1 MRNMTRM
8 HRCITHMTEP
18 VHGDVGRA
26 RLLQL
31 ASGTLPVGAYAYSQG
46 LEWMV
51 EAGWINDEAALG
63 DWLREQLLGSIAT
76 TDLPLLL
83 RLIAAAA
90 VDDDAAMVAL
100 SRELVALRETSELV
114 RDDCARGAALARLL
128 MDLGVDAAAA
138 WLQRRDTPFAALIA
152 LASAAWGLSSEDAAF
167 AYTWG
172 WLEGQILAGVKL
184 IPLGQVAGQRLL
196 FDLAATIPAA
206 IAHARQ
212 CTDDDIGASL
222 PALALASA
230 LHETQYTRLFRS

>member
-1 MRNMTRM
+1 
-8 HRCITHMTEP
+8 MTET
-18 VHGDVGRA
+18 HSGHAGSA

-51 EAGWINDEAALG
+51 EAGWVSDEAALG
-63 DWLREQLLGSIAT
+63 EWLREQLFGSIAT
-76 TDLPLLL
+76 TDLPMLL
-83 RLIAAAA
+83 RLLKAASAA
-90 VDDDAAMVAL
+90 DDVAMVSL
-100 SRELVALRETSELV
+100 SRELVAMRETSELV

-128 MDLGVDAAAA
+128 GELGVEPAAE
-138 WLQRRDTPFAALIA
+138 WIHRSDTPFAALMA
-152 LASAAWGLSSEDAAF
+152 LAAVAWDLSSDDAAF

-196 FDLAATIPAA
+196 FDLSAA
-206 IAHARQ
+206 IPEAIACARQ
-212 CTDDDIGASL
+212 CGDDDIGATL

>member
-1 MRNMTRM
+1 MRSMTRTDRHTM
-8 HRCITHMTEP
+8 RMTEP
-18 VHGDVGRA
+18 ARNDVGRA

-31 ASGTLPVGAYAYSQG
+31 ASSTLPVGAYAYSQG

-51 EAGWINDEAALG
+51 EAGWISDEAALG
-63 DWLREQLLGSIAT
+63 EWLGEQLLGAVAT

-83 RLIAAAA
+83 RLLEAASAG
-90 VDDDAAMVAL
+90 DDAAMVGL

-128 MDLGVDAAAA
+128 AELGVDAARV
-138 WLQRRDTPFAALIA
+138 WLQRRDTPFAASLA
-152 LASAAWGLSSEDAAF
+152 LAAAAWELSGDEAAY
-167 AYTWG
+167 AYAWG
-172 WLEGQILAGVKL
+172 WLEGQVLAGVKL

-196 FDLAATIPAA
+196 FDLAACIPRA
-206 IAHARQ
+206 IAHARN
-212 CTDDDIGASL
+212 CADDDIGASL

>member
-1 MRNMTRM
+1 MRNTTHMPQGTTR
-8 HRCITHMTEP
+8 MTEP
-18 VHGDVGRA
+18 AHGDVGCA

-51 EAGWINDEAALG
+51 EAGWISDEASLG

-83 RLIAAAA
+83 RLVAAAS
-90 VDDDAAMVAL
+90 VDDDTRMVGL
-100 SRELVALRETSELV
+100 SRELVAMRETSELV

-128 MDLGVDAAAA
+128 TDLGTSAAGV
-138 WLQRRDTPFAALIA
+138 WQQRRDTPFAALIA
-152 LASAAWGLSSEDAAF
+152 VAAAAWELSSEDAAF

-172 WLEGQILAGVKL
+172 WLEGQVLAGVKL

-196 FDLAATIPAA
+196 FDLAASISPA
-206 IAHARQ
+206 ITLARQ
-212 CTDDDIGASL
+212 CADDDIGASL